1 MENVRMKL
9 LESKISGAKKCEV
22 SFGSYRGMILD
33 SSNEVEAAVS
43 WIRTIQ
49 KKCAIHRR
57 EKGMVIEVSLDGL
70 AEGPITHLTLF
81 VGKYG
86 ISISMEGGLPKP
98 IEIFLQRPR
107 GIFFSGYGMLEKKYR
122 LEKQTG
128 ITISNVLERKQ
139 KKKKKRAVF
148 RLRLFMLFIVPNI
161 TIENLTLE
169 PTKVDLEC

>member
-1 MENVRMKL
+1 MTSDKTVTEAYDKMENVRTKL
-9 LESKISGAKKCEV
+9 LESKISGAKKYEV

-43 WIRTIQ
+43 WIRMIQ

-107 GIFFSGYGMLEKKYR
+107 GIFFSGYDML
-122 LEKQTG
+122 
-128 ITISNVLERKQ
+128 
-139 KKKKKRAVF
+139 
-148 RLRLFMLFIVPNI
+148 
-161 TIENLTLE
+161 
-169 PTKVDLEC
+169 